1 MKRVIGLALA
11 VFLIASMLVS
21 CATPAAPQV
30 VKETVI
36 VEKEKP
42 VEQTVVVEKEKEVQV
57 KETVVVEKAVAKE
70 RTKVTFWHIF
80 GSGPSRDIFDKLISD
95 FNLANPDFIVEPVY
109 TDFWTYDQKF
119 LAAVAA
125 GDPPDVIMADQ
136 TRAGQRAEAQQVLSL
151 DEFIQ
156 RDSFDMTAF
165 WEYPQKDVVWQG
177 KTWGIPYGPDTRVL
191 FYNKD
196 KFTEAGLDPEKPPTT
211 ADELF
216 QYAQKLD
223 KKNDAGELT
232 QVGFNPWWGNVWVMP
247 FVYSTGTEVV
257 DEAGKVHIDTP
268 EVLSAATWYK
278 QWVDHYGKEN
288 LDNFASSFGSGA
300 QDPFISG
307 QVAMIVQVQSF
318 IGDLKQY
325 APDLNWGV
333 ALVPGLKEP
342 ASWGAGFDLEIPNGA
357 KNPDG
362 AWEFIK
368 YMTTKD
374 TQVKF
379 AVASG
384 WMPSR
389 MDAAQD
395 PQLTSTPGWDVVLE
409 SMKVT
414 HSRKF
419 VLEAPTWYGP
429 LTTAFQEVW
438 DGVKTPEQALTDAQ
452 AAVDQEIANFAATHQ

>member
-11 VFLIASMLVS
+11 VLIIASMLVS
-21 CATPAAPQV
+21 CAAPAAPQV

-42 VEQTVVVEKEKEVQV
+42 VQQTVVVEKEKAVEV
-57 KETVVVEKAVAKE
+57 KETVVVEKEVAKE

-80 GSGPSRDIFDKLISD
+80 GSGPSRDIFDNLISE
-95 FNLANPDFIVEPVY
+95 FNLSNPDFIVEPVY

-125 GDPPDVIMADQ
+125 GDPPDVIMPDQ
-136 TRAGQRAEAQQVLSL
+136 TRAGQRAEAKQVIPL
-151 DEFIQ
+151 DPYIQ
-156 RDSFDMTAF
+156 ADGFDMSVF
-165 WEYPQKDVVWQG
+165 WEYPQKDVMWQG
-177 KTWGIPYGPDTRVL
+177 ETWGIPFGPDTRIL

-211 ADELF
+211 WDELF

-223 KKNDAGELT
+223 KKDDAGELT

-247 FVYSTGTEVV
+247 FVYTTGAEVV
-257 DEAGKVHIDTP
+257 DEAGKVTINSP
-268 EVLSAATWYK
+268 EILEAANWYK
-278 QWVDHYGKEN
+278 AWVDHYGKEN
-288 LDNFASSFGSGA
+288 LDTFASSFGSGA

-307 QVAMIVQVQSF
+307 QAAMIIQTQDF
-318 IGDLKQY
+318 IANLKEY
-325 APDLNWGV
+325 APDMNWG
-333 ALVPGLKEP
+333 AAMIPYKKQP

-362 AWEFIK
+362 AWAFIK
-368 YMTTKD
+368 YMTQKD
-374 TQVKF
+374 TQIKW

-395 PQLTSTPGWDVVLE
+395 PQLCQHPRLG
-409 SMKVT
+409 
-414 HSRKF
+414 R
-419 VLEAPTWYGP
+419 
-429 LTTAFQEVW
+429 
-438 DGVKTPEQALTDAQ
+438 GVGKHEGDA
-452 AAVDQEIANFAATHQ
+452 

>member
-1 MKRVIGLALA
+1 MKRTIGMALA
-11 VFLIASMLVS
+11 ILVVASMLVS
-21 CATPAAPQV
+21 CAAPVAPAAPQV
-30 VKETVI
+30 VTQIVE
-36 VEKEKP
+36 VEKEVKV
-42 VEQTVVVEKEKEVQV
+42 VETQVVEKVMPQ
-57 KETVVVEKAVAKE
+57 E

-80 GSGPSRDIFDKLISD
+80 GSGPSRDIFDKLIAE
-95 FNLANPDFIVEPVY
+95 FNVENPQFIVEPVY

-136 TRAGQRAEAQQVLSL
+136 TRAGQRAEAKQVIAL
-151 DEFIQ
+151 DPYIQ
-156 RDSFDMTAF
+156 ADNFDMSVF
-165 WEYPQKDVVWQG
+165 WEYPQKDVRWQG
-177 KTWGIPYGPDTRVL
+177 ETWGIPFGPDTRIL

-196 KFTEAGLDPEKPPTT
+196 KFVEAGLDPDKPPKTW
-211 ADELF
+211 DELF
-216 QYAQKLD
+216 DYAQKLD
-223 KKNDAGELT
+223 KKDDAGELT

-247 FVYSTGTEVV
+247 FIFTTGTEVV
-257 DEAGKVHIDTP
+257 DEAGQIHIDSP
-268 EVLSAATWYK
+268 EVLETATWYK

-307 QVAMIVQVQSF
+307 QVAMIIQVQTF
-318 IGDLKQY
+318 IGDLQQY
-325 APDLNWGV
+325 APDMSWGN
-333 ALVPGLKEP
+333 ALIPYKKEP
-342 ASWGAGFDLEIPNGA
+342 ASWGAGFDLEVPTGA

-362 AWEFIK
+362 AWAFIK
-368 YMTTKD
+368 FMTEKD

-389 MDAAQD
+389 VEAAQD
-395 PQLTSTPGWDVVLE
+395 PQLASTPGWDVVLE

-414 HSRKF
+414 HSRRF

-438 DGVKTPEQALTDAQ
+438 DGVKTPEQAVTDAQ
-452 AAVDQEIANFAATHQ
+452 AAVDQEIANFHATH